1 MRPMQLSE
9 APSKQLQITVRR
21 VDTVADLRA
30 SIAAELGAA
39 VMSCNYYATTAVSE
53 AKLVHAGSRN
63 RALAVL
69 WKSAAFRLQLHP
81 PRSWIERGAVHRIA
95 DE

>member
-1 MRPMQLSE
+1 MQLSE

-53 AKLVHAGSRN
+53 ANWCMQGHGTVLSLYYGS
-63 RALAVL
+63 
-69 WKSAAFRLQLHP
+69 QLLSDSSCTLLEVGLSEVQCTELP
-81 PRSWIERGAVHRIA
+81 MSEKR
-95 DE
+95 